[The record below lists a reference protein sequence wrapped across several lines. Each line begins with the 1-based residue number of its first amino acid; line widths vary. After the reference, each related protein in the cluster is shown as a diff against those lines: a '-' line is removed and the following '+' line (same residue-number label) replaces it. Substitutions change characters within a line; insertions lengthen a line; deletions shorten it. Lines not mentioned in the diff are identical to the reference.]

1 MLQLL
6 CGPLFHL
13 SADGMAGPGDR
24 HLYPLRH
31 LTSLS
36 FVLRHPLCT
45 CETVLSPGHPSASVS
60 HGTHL
65 YTLNIGSAC
74 FLSSHPGSIPT
85 LGDLVLS
92 QPRGHL
98 GLLTSPFSYPMS
110 RLCDCVSVTI
120 LGVATKRH
128 SFHLRPYSHS
138 RPNHQVSVPPP
149 ASSSVLFLWSRVGA
163 TPWGPLV

>member
-36 FVLRHPLCT
+36 FLLRHPLCT

-110 RLCDCVSVTI
+110 RLCDCVSVTQSWV
-120 LGVATKRH
+120 LPPSATASTSGPTATADQTTR
-128 SFHLRPYSHS
+128 SQFHFL
-138 RPNHQVSVPPP
+138 HQAVF
-149 ASSSVLFLWSRVGA
+149 SSSGLGWEPPRGA
-163 TPWGPLV
+163 L